1 MDGEP
6 ITRCTESAAATEAL
20 AAALGAAATGG
31 ELVVLTGELGA
42 GKTCFVRG
50 FVRGAGGAAGE
61 VRSPSFTLLHRYD
74 GVRSVLHFDVYF
86 TPNFED
92 LRRADLFPALAAG
105 DVALLEWG
113 ERFAAQL
120 PTDRLTVTLEHVAPE
135 VRRVRLA
142 AGGPISCGW
151 LERAL
156 KEHDRPGRE
165 GA

>member
-1 MDGEP
+1 M
-6 ITRCTESAAATEAL
+6 
-20 AAALGAAATGG
+20 
-31 ELVVLTGELGA
+31 LTGELGA

-50 FVRGAGGAAGE
+50 FVRGAGGEAGE
-61 VRSPSFTLLHRYD
+61 VRSPSFTLLHTYGGTRT
-74 GVRSVLHFDVYF
+74 VHHFDVYF

-92 LRRADLFPALAAG
+92 LRRADLFPVLAAG

-120 PTDRLTVTLEHVAPE
+120 PADRLTVTLEHVAPE
-135 VRRVRLA
+135 VRRVSLL
-142 AGGPISCGW
+142 AGGPRTAAW

-156 KEHDRPGRE
+156 KAHDRPARE